1 MSVESL
7 AWFRADPIRWASLDY
22 VPARD
27 EDGYPDDAN
36 RGRRTAVIEMLGH
49 DLRPSDAEFLR
60 YLLRQEIAMHAAGW
74 GYGDA
79 LSLVAVALAG
89 MCEVSDVWLLWHAKT
104 ANFDTFTALDT
115 QLLFAA
121 GVAKTL
127 AFVRESDHPERD
139 GLLRFVD
146 SARLDDEDIRA
157 WIDGMR
163 RFHEL

>member
-7 AWFRADPIRWASLDY
+7 EWFRADPARWASLDY
-22 VPARD
+22 SPARD
-27 EDGYPDDAN
+27 EDGDPDDAN
-36 RGRRTAVIEMLGH
+36 RGRRAAVIEMLAH

-60 YLLRQEIAMHAAGW
+60 YLLRQETAMHVAGW

-89 MCEVSDVWLLWHAKT
+89 LGEVSDVWLLWQAKT

-121 GVAKTL
+121 GVARTL
-127 AFVRESDHPERD
+127 AFVRGSDHPERD
-139 GLLRFVD
+139 ELLRFAD
-146 SARLDDEDIRA
+146 SAPLDDDDIRA
-157 WIDGMR
+157 WLDGMR
-163 RFHEL
+163 RYHGL